1 MIYCSPCMQHLKQ
14 PKTFSVCLMGK
25 IQSLV
30 VSGIEKI
37 CSTLGP
43 YIMDFNYMW
52 ILSLTSINY
61 VCYIYKYK
69 IMHENVC
76 AYAFKNVHL
85 KQNLLVL
92 EAICLPRL
100 QITKY
105 LFLPKSWWWFFK
117 VPFAT
122 QDIAYTSCFSTTT
135 CIHFDNVEHITTSIL
150 FLISPVLFYLSE
162 LCTLVHYDL
171 ALIQYWLES
180 HQLADLDTTYQKL

>member
-1 MIYCSPCMQHLKQ
+1 MNSFSTDQQYLCNHLTAAFNTFHIEIAFQMIYCSPCMQHLKQ
-14 PKTFSVCLMGK
+14 PKTFSVYLMGK

-37 CSTLGP
+37 CLTLGP

-69 IMHENVC
+69 IMHENAC

-105 LFLPKSWWWFFK
+105 LFLPKSWW
-117 VPFAT
+117 
-122 QDIAYTSCFSTTT
+122 
-135 CIHFDNVEHITTSIL
+135 
-150 FLISPVLFYLSE
+150 
-162 LCTLVHYDL
+162 
-171 ALIQYWLES
+171 
-180 HQLADLDTTYQKL
+180 